1 MKTLFVRKNKMH
13 SNKNDKDYYTC
24 TYLIGN
30 SMGTSFIDKEVYD
43 WLDVCECGDEIP
55 DEFISVDLYERNNE
69 LKADVK
75 FDINKKIK

>member
-1 MKTLFVRKNKMH
+1 MKILFVRKNKMH
-13 SNKNDKDYYTC
+13 SNKNDKDYYTV

-43 WLDVCECGDEIP
+43 WLEVCECGDEIP
-55 DEFISVDLYERNNE
+55 EEFTSVDLYERNNE